1 MRGHVSYDVVNR
13 LSMGNLYS
21 AVVNSVKKENSSSI
35 QQYLVGEGIMGK
47 GKNILF
53 FNYGRNALY
62 ALFKERFTGGEIIF
76 PGFICPSTAWAA
88 VKAGIRPRFVDV
100 SLPDFNLDISLLSE
114 EEIETADALFLNHT
128 FGVPADLDRIHARI
142 KGHHTYIIEDTAQ
155 ALFARYKGEYVGT
168 LGDAVLLSMYKQ
180 TPNLHGAILL
190 SDLKIS
196 ETRKGNQSLDD
207 LARLLWLTT
216 GPHDSLLKIIRK
228 RKGLPGESDELHRE
242 KALCQPSPLSLSLFD
257 VLLPSLKD
265 LVGQNQTIA
274 RHYQRRSKE
283 SKYLIPQYFSQDK
296 EPSWFNFSVRLLPEI
311 AQVRDALLISLRR
324 KGIFCDRLWHDSP
337 VAINTFKE
345 YLKGDCPNAK
355 LLAKSVINM
364 PIKANYQE
372 GDVNYLFDIIEETIR
387 GLI

>member
-21 AVVNSVKKENSSSI
+21 AVFNSVKKGNSSSI

-114 EEIETADALFLNHT
+114 EEIETADA
-128 FGVPADLDRIHARI
+128 I
-142 KGHHTYIIEDTAQ
+142 YIIEDTAQ

-311 AQVRDALLISLRR
+311 AQVRDALLVSLRR

-337 VAINTFKE
+337 VAINIFKE

-355 LLAKSVINM
+355 YLARSVINM

-372 GDVNYLFDIIEETIR
+372 GDVDYLFDIIEETIR